1 MTKHLALTT
10 VLAATLA
17 AGTAYAAGDMDRS
30 AAAQGSVE
38 TTAAA
43 TGATTAGEPSAE
55 SVRMMQQALQNEGYD
70 VQVDGI
76 WGPNTQ
82 QALNQFQERHS
93 SMAAAP
99 ATGTGSQQALTP
111 EEPQPLPGEPLSAQE
126 LGWDRAGG
134 IRNPDTGS
142 DTNLGT
148 GAGEIGVGAGDA
160 DSAGG
165 AGGGAG
171 GGTGQ

>member
-1 MTKHLALTT
+1 MTKHLALST

-17 AGTAYAAGDMDRS
+17 AGSAFAAGDMDRS
-30 AAAQGSVE
+30 AAAQGSVG

-43 TGATTAGEPSAE
+43 TTAGQPSTE

-82 QALNQFQERHS
+82 QALNQFQQRHS

-99 ATGTGSQQALTP
+99 ATGMGSQQALTP
-111 EEPQPLPGEPLSAQE
+111 DDPARVGQPGGEIGMDRGTEGDSITQE

-134 IRNPDTGS
+134 IREGAQGEPGS
-142 DTNLGT
+142 LG
-148 GAGEIGVGAGDA
+148 GPGRGETGVG
-160 DSAGG
+160 GG

-171 GGTGQ
+171 GQ